1 MKTELQNITPAI
13 ATKLLDKNTD
23 NRNLR
28 PTHVETLRLAFMRGE
43 YKTTHQGIA
52 FSKAGRLIDGQHRL
66 AAIAACPAGSSFPI
80 YVTTGLDDDAFEV
93 LDQGLRRNAA
103 DVLGIQPGLASVAR
117 YLAIIHNG
125 HNTGVTA
132 QYLTPFIKRILPF
145 YEELVFFCPKHQ
157 KTWSSAAIR
166 AAAIVR
172 MLDGEDRDYVRIVYH
187 SLVHAEFDAMPP
199 VAQCLF
205 RQHLDGKATMRSYDM
220 FARSLKVFDR
230 SYYNLNKI
238 QINDPSAAITRT
250 RELLIREIFGAGQK
264 KAPAKAG
271 AEGMKSHANS
281 TKSRTSTHA

>member
-1 MKTELQNITPAI
+1 MKTELQNITPAT
-13 ATKLLDKNTD
+13 ARKMLDKNID

-28 PTHVETLRLAFMRGE
+28 PSHVETLRLAFMRGE

-52 FSKAGRLIDGQHRL
+52 FSKTGRLLDGQHRL
-66 AAIAACPAGSSFPI
+66 AAIAECPDSMSFSI
-80 YVTTGLDDDAFEV
+80 YVTTGLEDAAFDV
-93 LDQGLRRNAA
+93 LDQGLKRNAG
-103 DVLGIQPGLASVAR
+103 DVLGVSQGLAAVCR
-117 YLAIIHNG
+117 FLAIIHNG

-132 QYLTPFIKRILPF
+132 HYLTPFIKRIAPF
-145 YEELVFFCPKHQ
+145 YEDLTFFCPTSQ

-166 AAAIVR
+166 SAAIVR

-205 RQHLDGKATMRSYDM
+205 RQHLDGKATLRSYDM
-220 FARSLKVFDR
+220 FARSLKVFDK
-230 SYYNLNKI
+230 SFHNLSKI
-238 QINDPSAAITRT
+238 QIGDPSSAVVRT
-250 RELLIREIFGAGQK
+250 RELLAREIYGAGQK

-281 TKSRTSTHA
+281 TAKRISA